1 MARILIV
8 EDDIDICHLIG
19 LFLEQGGHDIMMAA
33 DGAEGIVFAQSS
45 LPDLIVMDLV
55 LPRLDGW
62 MAIGQLKS
70 DPRTMHIP
78 ILVISA
84 HAQPD
89 DRMRARSAGCDD
101 FLTKPFDFE
110 RLLAQVAA
118 LTERDRAVGH
128 SIGYGSTRVS

>member
-1 MARILIV
+1 MARILVV
-8 EDDIDICHLIG
+8 EDDIDICHLVG
-19 LFLEQGGHDIMMAA
+19 LLLERAGHNVMMAA
-33 DGAEGIVFAQSS
+33 DGAEGVVLAQRS
-45 LPDLIVMDLV
+45 LPDLIVMDLI

-62 MAIGQLKS
+62 MAIGQLKG

-78 ILVISA
+78 ILVLSA
-84 HAQPD
+84 HAQVD

-118 LTERDRAVGH
+118 LTERDRAVGQ
-128 SIGYGSTRVS
+128 SIGYGSTRLN